1 MNQKNT
7 INTCNSENCD
17 LEGLYRAPLNKM
29 NLNIHQ
35 WFCLE
40 HIKEF
45 NKSWDFHKEMG
56 ADEIEIELKK
66 DTTWRR
72 PTKPFGSGSNS
83 YNFNFNNRFK
93 ENSSKPNKNTNKLQ
107 WSLHMLNLTI
117 KNSLVE
123 IKNSYKKLVKIYHPD
138 IKSDI
143 KNSDEKFRNI
153 VEAYEYLTEY
163 YRK

>member
-1 MNQKNT
+1 MNQKNS
-7 INTCNSENCD
+7 INICNYENCT
-17 LEGLYRAPLNKM
+17 LEGPYKAPLNKM
-29 NLNIHQ
+29 NLNTYQ

-45 NKSWDFHKEMG
+45 NKSWNFYKEMG
-56 ADEIEIELKK
+56 AEEIEKELKK

-72 PTKPFGSGSNS
+72 PTKPFGSGSRS
-83 YNFNFNNRFK
+83 YNFDFDNKFS

-107 WSLHMLNLTI
+107 WSLYILNLTI

-123 IKNSYKKLVKIYHPD
+123 IKNSYKKLVKLYHPD
-138 IKSDI
+138 IKSGI

-153 VEAYEYLTEY
+153 VEAYKYLAEY
-163 YRK
+163 YKK

>member
-7 INTCNSENCD
+7 INTCNYQNCD
-17 LEGLYRAPLNKM
+17 LEGLYKAPLNKI
-29 NLNIHQ
+29 NLNIYQ

-56 ADEIEIELKK
+56 AEEIEIELKK
-66 DTTWRR
+66 DSTWRR

-83 YNFNFNNRFK
+83 YNFDFEDNYK
-93 ENSSKPNKNTNKLQ
+93 ENTSEPNKTTNKLQ
-107 WSLHMLNLTI
+107 WSLYTLNLTI
-117 KNSLVE
+117 KNSMVE
-123 IKNSYKKLVKIYHPD
+123 IKNSYKKLAKRYHPD
-138 IKSDI
+138 TKNDI

-153 VEAYEYLTEY
+153 VEAYNYLTEY
-163 YRK
+163 YKK